1 MTHKLLLPFHKKI
14 IVINKR
20 EAKDY
25 GFFFIHLKTLHFVAS
40 TMSINFNV
48 AECNLGEVK
57 LEPMQ
62 SAAVRGKPCVG
73 GSLLQ
78 GLLQGHLYCVPATF
92 SFAFV
97 CHS

>member
-1 MTHKLLLPFHKKI
+1 M
-14 IVINKR
+14 
-20 EAKDY
+20 
-25 GFFFIHLKTLHFVAS
+25 
-40 TMSINFNV
+40 FNA

-62 SAAVRGKPCVG
+62 SAAVRGKPCAG

-78 GLLQGHLYCVPATF
+78 GLLQEHLYCVLATF